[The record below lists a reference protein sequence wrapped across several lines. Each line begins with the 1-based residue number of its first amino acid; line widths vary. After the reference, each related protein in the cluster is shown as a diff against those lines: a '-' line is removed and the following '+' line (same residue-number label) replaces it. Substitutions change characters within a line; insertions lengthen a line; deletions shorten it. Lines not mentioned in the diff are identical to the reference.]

1 MASKT
6 GLHDAV
12 ELINTESHCLNN
24 GHRVTDAHQV
34 ARPIIGEFAD
44 EHDRASL
51 DVVRARDWFTFP
63 AALRP
68 DELEERTGVQ
78 VPEDGPY
85 ETIAGFILEQLGRM
99 AEVGDTVTIQTGVF
113 RVERMEGRRIDRV
126 RFTPQVS
133 AEEVTLL

>member
-1 MASKT
+1 
-6 GLHDAV
+6 V
-12 ELINTESHCLNN
+12 E
-24 GHRVTDAHQV
+24 
-34 ARPIIGEFAD
+34 
-44 EHDRASL
+44 
-51 DVVRARDWFTFP
+51 
-63 AALRP
+63 
-68 DELEERTGVQ
+68 

-99 AEVGDTVTIQTGVF
+99 AEVGDTVTIATGVF